1 MQTSLLE
8 QGHDNEREWDVSFIQ
23 KDNDKTTGGLYV
35 KSMHYVVLTIVLMFI
50 AGCGE
55 EAKQET
61 EQAKQKIVQVHTVKQ
76 TDSLPIPLTAF
87 VEYKQ
92 ESHLAFGASGTI
104 ERMNVTKGAKV
115 TQGQVLSSLNT
126 NYYQKGL
133 EAAQSQVQSASAL
146 RSKTLQGVSPDLIS
160 KQRLAVDSQE
170 KRLKDALRKWE
181 TAQELFKGGAISQSE
196 LDSAQSEKEQV
207 EISLQ
212 EARITLDKLLKGAEI
227 NEIASADAELKQ
239 AASEVEL
246 AKKTLQET
254 QLVAPFSGTVIDVT
268 KEAGSL
274 AQPGESIIHLV
285 DSSEVKLKVDVP
297 LDVMG
302 NYKQGDTV
310 PVAVEGKAK
319 STGTITFISP
329 VLNAETGK
337 YLVEI
342 AVPNKDSVLIE
353 GMVATVEMSRKVNG
367 MLVPVQSVGV
377 KESQRFVMVVENGVI
392 KRRDVEVGQI
402 IGNNVEIL
410 SGLQSGNQILISGI
424 TYYAEGEVVTVKGE

>member
-1 MQTSLLE
+1 M
-8 QGHDNEREWDVSFIQ
+8 
-23 KDNDKTTGGLYV
+23 Y
-35 KSMHYVVLTIVLMFI
+35 YVVLTVVLMFI
-50 AGCGE
+50 TGCGVE
-55 EAKQET
+55 TKQEA
-61 EQAKQKIVQVHTVKQ
+61 EQTKQKIVQVHTVKQ

-126 NYYQKGL
+126 NYFQKGL
-133 EAAQSQVQSASAL
+133 EAAQSQVQSASAM
-146 RSKTLQGVSPDLIS
+146 RSKTLQGASTDLIS

-170 KRLKDALRKWE
+170 KRLKDAQRKWE

-196 LDSAQSEKEQV
+196 LDSAQSEKEQI

-212 EARITLDKLLKGAEI
+212 EARITLDKLLKGAEV
-227 NEIASADAELKQ
+227 NEIASADADLKQ
-239 AASEVEL
+239 AASQVEL

-268 KEAGSL
+268 QKAGSL

-297 LDVMG
+297 LDVME

-310 PVAVEGKAK
+310 PMAVEGKGK
-319 STGTITFISP
+319 STGIITFVSP

-342 AVPNKDSVLIE
+342 AVSNKDNVLIE

-367 MLVPVQSVGV
+367 MLVPVQSVGI
-377 KESQRFVMVVENGVI
+377 KETQRFVMVVENGVI

-402 IGNNVEIL
+402 FGNNVEIL

>member
-1 MQTSLLE
+1 
-8 QGHDNEREWDVSFIQ
+8 
-23 KDNDKTTGGLYV
+23 
-35 KSMHYVVLTIVLMFI
+35 MHYVVLTVVLMFI
-50 AGCGE
+50 TGCGVE
-55 EAKQET
+55 TKQET
-61 EQAKQKIVQVHTVKQ
+61 EPTKQKVVQVHTVKQ

-104 ERMNVTKGAKV
+104 ERMNVKKGEKV

-146 RSKTLQGVSPDLIS
+146 HSKTLQGASTDLIS

-170 KRLKDALRKWE
+170 KRLKDAQRKWE

-196 LDSAQSEKEQV
+196 LDIAQSEKEQI

-212 EARITLDKLLKGAEI
+212 EARITLNKLLKGAEV
-227 NEIASADAELKQ
+227 NEIASADADLKQ
-239 AASEVEL
+239 AASQVEL

-268 KEAGSL
+268 QKTGSL

-285 DSSEVKLKVDVP
+285 DRSEVKLKVDVP
-297 LDVMG
+297 LDVME

-310 PVAVEGKAK
+310 PVTVEGKGK
-319 STGTITFISP
+319 STGIITFISP
-329 VLNAETGK
+329 VLNVETGK
-337 YLVEI
+337 YLAEI
-342 AVPNKDSVLIE
+342 AVSNKDNVLIE

-367 MLVPVQSVGV
+367 MLVPVQSVGI
-377 KESQRFVMVVENGVI
+377 KETQRFVMVVENGVI

-402 IGNNVEIL
+402 FGNNVEIL

>member
-1 MQTSLLE
+1 
-8 QGHDNEREWDVSFIQ
+8 
-23 KDNDKTTGGLYV
+23 
-35 KSMHYVVLTIVLMFI
+35 MHYVVLTVVLMFI
-50 AGCGE
+50 TGCGDE
-55 EAKQET
+55 TKQET
-61 EQAKQKIVQVHTVKQ
+61 EQTKQKIVQVHTVKQ
-76 TDSLPIPLTAF
+76 TDSLPIPLTAI

-146 RSKTLQGVSPDLIS
+146 RSKTLQGASTDLIS

-170 KRLKDALRKWE
+170 KRLKDAQRKWE

-196 LDSAQSEKEQV
+196 LDSAQSEKEQI

-212 EARITLDKLLKGAEI
+212 EARITLDKLLKGAEV
-227 NEIASADAELKQ
+227 NEIASADANLKQ

-268 KEAGSL
+268 QKAGSL
-274 AQPGESIIHLV
+274 AQPGQSIIHLV
-285 DSSEVKLKVDVP
+285 DGSEVKLKVDVP
-297 LDVMG
+297 LDVRE

-319 STGTITFISP
+319 ITGTITFISP
-329 VLNAETGK
+329 VLNEETGK

-342 AVPNKDSVLIE
+342 AVSNKDNVLIE

-367 MLVPVQSVGV
+367 MLVPVQSVGI
-377 KESQRFVMVVENGVI
+377 KETQRFVMVVENGVL

>member
-1 MQTSLLE
+1 M
-8 QGHDNEREWDVSFIQ
+8 
-23 KDNDKTTGGLYV
+23 

-181 TAQELFKGGAISQSE
+181 TVQELFKGGAISQSE

-254 QLVAPFSGTVIDVT
+254 KLVAPFSGTVIDVT
-268 KEAGSL
+268 KKAGSL

-410 SGLQSGNQILISGI
+410 SGLQPGNQILISGI

>member
-1 MQTSLLE
+1 MSKVTITR
-8 QGHDNEREWDVSFIQ
+8 EREYDVSFIQ

-35 KSMHYVVLTIVLMFI
+35 KSMHYVVLTVVLMFI
-50 AGCGE
+50 TGCGVE
-55 EAKQET
+55 TKQET

-146 RSKTLQGVSPDLIS
+146 RSKTLQGASADLIS

-170 KRLKDALRKWE
+170 KRMKDAQRKWE

-196 LDSAQSEKEQV
+196 LDSAQSEKEQI

-212 EARITLDKLLKGAEI
+212 EARITLDKLLKGAEV
-227 NEIASADAELKQ
+227 NEIASADADLKQ
-239 AASEVEL
+239 AASQVEL

-254 QLVAPFSGTVIDVT
+254 QLVAPFSGTVINVT
-268 KEAGSL
+268 QKAGSL

-297 LDVMG
+297 LDVME
-302 NYKQGDTV
+302 NYKQGDAV
-310 PVAVEGKAK
+310 PVAVEGKGK

-329 VLNAETGK
+329 VLNQETGK

-342 AVPNKDSVLIE
+342 AVSNKDNVLIE
-353 GMVATVEMSRKVNG
+353 GMVATVEMSHKVNG
-367 MLVPVQSVGV
+367 MLVPVQSVGI
-377 KESQRFVMVVENGVI
+377 KETQRFVMVVENGVI

-402 IGNNVEIL
+402 FGNNVEIL
-410 SGLQSGNQILISGI
+410 SGLQTGNQILISGI

>member
-1 MQTSLLE
+1 M
-8 QGHDNEREWDVSFIQ
+8 
-23 KDNDKTTGGLYV
+23 
-35 KSMHYVVLTIVLMFI
+35 KSMRYVVLTVVLMFI
-50 AGCGE
+50 TGCGVE
-55 EAKQET
+55 TKQET
-61 EQAKQKIVQVHTVKQ
+61 EQTKQKIVQVHTVKQ

-146 RSKTLQGVSPDLIS
+146 RSKTLQGASADLIS

-170 KRLKDALRKWE
+170 KRMKDAQRKWE

-196 LDSAQSEKEQV
+196 LDSAQSEKEQI

-212 EARITLDKLLKGAEI
+212 EARITLDKLLKGAEV
-227 NEIASADAELKQ
+227 NEIASADADLKQ

-254 QLVAPFSGTVIDVT
+254 QLIAPFSGTVIDVT
-268 KEAGSL
+268 QKAGSL

-297 LDVMG
+297 LDVME

-310 PVAVEGKAK
+310 PVAVEGKGK

-329 VLNAETGK
+329 ILNQETGK
-337 YLVEI
+337 YLVEL
-342 AVPNKDSVLIE
+342 AVSNNDNKLIE

-367 MLVPVQSVGV
+367 VLVPVQSVGI
-377 KESQRFVMVVENGVI
+377 KETQRFVMVVENGVI

-402 IGNNVEIL
+402 FGNNVEIL

-424 TYYAEGEVVTVKGE
+424 TYYAEGEVVKVKGE

>member
-1 MQTSLLE
+1 
-8 QGHDNEREWDVSFIQ
+8 
-23 KDNDKTTGGLYV
+23 
-35 KSMHYVVLTIVLMFI
+35 MHYVVLTVVLMFI

-61 EQAKQKIVQVHTVKQ
+61 EQTKQKIVQVHTVKQ
-76 TDSLPIPLTAF
+76 KDSLPIPLTAF

-92 ESHLAFGASGTI
+92 ESQLAFGASGTI

-146 RSKTLQGVSPDLIS
+146 RSKTLQGASADLIS
-160 KQRLAVDSQE
+160 KQRLAVNSQE
-170 KRLKDALRKWE
+170 KRLKDAQRKWE

-196 LDSAQSEKEQV
+196 LDSAQSEKEQI

-212 EARITLDKLLKGAEI
+212 EARITLDKLLKGAEV

-268 KEAGSL
+268 QKAGSL
-274 AQPGESIIHLV
+274 AQPGQSIIHLV

-297 LDVMG
+297 LDVME

-310 PVAVEGKAK
+310 PVTVEGKAK

-329 VLNAETGK
+329 VLNQETGK

-342 AVPNKDSVLIE
+342 AVPNKDNALIE

-367 MLVPVQSVGV
+367 VLVPVQSVGI
-377 KESQRFVMVVENGVI
+377 KETQRFVMVVENGVI

-402 IGNNVEIL
+402 FGNKVEIL

>member
-1 MQTSLLE
+1 M
-8 QGHDNEREWDVSFIQ
+8 
-23 KDNDKTTGGLYV
+23 
-35 KSMHYVVLTIVLMFI
+35 KSMHYVVLTVVLMFI
-50 AGCGE
+50 TGCGVE
-55 EAKQET
+55 TKQET
-61 EQAKQKIVQVHTVKQ
+61 EQTKQKIVQVHTVKE
-76 TDSLPIPLTAF
+76 TESLPIPLTAI

-146 RSKTLQGVSPDLIS
+146 RSKTLQGASADLIS

-170 KRLKDALRKWE
+170 KRLKDAQRKWE

-196 LDSAQSEKEQV
+196 LDSAQSEKEQI

-212 EARITLDKLLKGAEI
+212 EARITLDKLLKGAEV
-227 NEIASADAELKQ
+227 NEVASADANLKQ

-268 KEAGSL
+268 QKAGSL
-274 AQPGESIIHLV
+274 AQPGQSIIHLV

-297 LDVMG
+297 LDVRE

-319 STGTITFISP
+319 VTGTITFISP
-329 VLNAETGK
+329 VLNEETGK

-342 AVPNKDSVLIE
+342 AVSNKDNMLIE

-367 MLVPVQSVGV
+367 MLVPVQSVGI
-377 KESQRFVMVVENGVI
+377 KETQRFVMVVENGVL

>member
-1 MQTSLLE
+1 
-8 QGHDNEREWDVSFIQ
+8 
-23 KDNDKTTGGLYV
+23 
-35 KSMHYVVLTIVLMFI
+35 MHYVVLTVVLMFI
-50 AGCGE
+50 TGCGVE
-55 EAKQET
+55 TKQEI
-61 EQAKQKIVQVHTVKQ
+61 EQTKQKIVQVHTVKQ
-76 TDSLPIPLTAF
+76 TDSLPIPLTAI

-146 RSKTLQGVSPDLIS
+146 RSKTLQGASADLIS

-170 KRLKDALRKWE
+170 KRLKDAHRKWE

-196 LDSAQSEKEQV
+196 LDSAQSEKEQI

-212 EARITLDKLLKGAEI
+212 EARITLDKLLKGAEV
-227 NEIASADAELKQ
+227 NEIASADANFKQ

-268 KEAGSL
+268 QKAGSL
-274 AQPGESIIHLV
+274 AQPGQSIIHLV
-285 DSSEVKLKVDVP
+285 DASEVKLKVDVP
-297 LDVMG
+297 LDVME

-329 VLNAETGK
+329 VLNEETGK

-342 AVPNKDSVLIE
+342 AVSNKDNVLIE

-367 MLVPVQSVGV
+367 MLVPVQSVGI
-377 KESQRFVMVVENGVI
+377 KETQRFVMVVENGVL

>member
-1 MQTSLLE
+1 M
-8 QGHDNEREWDVSFIQ
+8 
-23 KDNDKTTGGLYV
+23 
-35 KSMHYVVLTIVLMFI
+35 KSMHYVVLTVVLMFI
-50 AGCGE
+50 TGCGVE
-55 EAKQET
+55 TKQET
-61 EQAKQKIVQVHTVKQ
+61 EQTKQKIVQVHTVKQ
-76 TDSLPIPLTAF
+76 TDSLPIPLTAI

-146 RSKTLQGVSPDLIS
+146 RSKTLQGASADLIS

-170 KRLKDALRKWE
+170 KRLKDAQRKWE

-196 LDSAQSEKEQV
+196 LDSAQSEKEQI

-212 EARITLDKLLKGAEI
+212 EARITLDKLLKGAEV
-227 NEIASADAELKQ
+227 NEIASADANFKQ

-268 KEAGSL
+268 QKAGSL
-274 AQPGESIIHLV
+274 AQPGQSIIHLV
-285 DSSEVKLKVDVP
+285 DGSEVKLKVDVP
-297 LDVMG
+297 LDVME

-310 PVAVEGKAK
+310 PVAVEGKTK
-319 STGTITFISP
+319 SKGTITFISP
-329 VLNAETGK
+329 VLNEETGK

-342 AVPNKDSVLIE
+342 AVSNKDNVLIE

-367 MLVPVQSVGV
+367 MLVPVQSVGI
-377 KESQRFVMVVENGVI
+377 KETQRFVMVVENGVL

>member
-1 MQTSLLE
+1 
-8 QGHDNEREWDVSFIQ
+8 
-23 KDNDKTTGGLYV
+23 
-35 KSMHYVVLTIVLMFI
+35 MHYVVLTVVLMFI
-50 AGCGE
+50 TGCGVE
-55 EAKQET
+55 TKQET
-61 EQAKQKIVQVHTVKQ
+61 EQTKQKIVQVHTVKQ
-76 TDSLPIPLTAF
+76 TDSLPIPLTAI

-146 RSKTLQGVSPDLIS
+146 RSKTLQGASADLIS

-170 KRLKDALRKWE
+170 KRLKDAQRKWV

-196 LDSAQSEKEQV
+196 LDSAQSEKEQI

-212 EARITLDKLLKGAEI
+212 EARITLDKLLKGAEV
-227 NEIASADAELKQ
+227 NEVASADANLKQ

-268 KEAGSL
+268 QKAGSL
-274 AQPGESIIHLV
+274 AQPGQSIIHLV
-285 DSSEVKLKVDVP
+285 DGSEVKLKVDVP
-297 LDVMG
+297 LDVME

-329 VLNAETGK
+329 VLNEETGK

-342 AVPNKDSVLIE
+342 AVSNKDNMLIE

-367 MLVPVQSVGV
+367 MLVPVQSVGI
-377 KESQRFVMVVENGVI
+377 KETQRFVMVVENGVL

>member
-1 MQTSLLE
+1 
-8 QGHDNEREWDVSFIQ
+8 
-23 KDNDKTTGGLYV
+23 
-35 KSMHYVVLTIVLMFI
+35 MHYVVLTVVLMFI
-50 AGCGE
+50 TGCGVE
-55 EAKQET
+55 TKQET
-61 EQAKQKIVQVHTVKQ
+61 EPTKQKIVQVHTVKK

-133 EAAQSQVQSASAL
+133 EAAQSQAQSASAL
-146 RSKTLQGVSPDLIS
+146 RSKTLQGASTDLIS

-170 KRLKDALRKWE
+170 KRLKDAQRKWE

-196 LDSAQSEKEQV
+196 LDSAQSEKEQI

-212 EARITLDKLLKGAEI
+212 EARITLDKLLKGAEV
-227 NEIASADAELKQ
+227 NEIASADADLKQ

-268 KEAGSL
+268 QKAGSL

-297 LDVMG
+297 LDVME

-310 PVAVEGKAK
+310 PVAVEGKGK

-329 VLNAETGK
+329 VLNQETGK

-342 AVPNKDSVLIE
+342 AVSNKDSVLIE

-367 MLVPVQSVGV
+367 MLVPVQSVGI
-377 KESQRFVMVVENGVI
+377 KETQRFVMVVENGVI

-402 IGNNVEIL
+402 FGNNVEIL

>member
-1 MQTSLLE
+1 M
-8 QGHDNEREWDVSFIQ
+8 
-23 KDNDKTTGGLYV
+23 
-35 KSMHYVVLTIVLMFI
+35 KSMHYVVLTVVLMFI
-50 AGCGE
+50 TGCGVE
-55 EAKQET
+55 TKQET
-61 EQAKQKIVQVHTVKQ
+61 EQTKQKIVQVHTVKQ
-76 TDSLPIPLTAF
+76 TDSLPIPLTAI

-146 RSKTLQGVSPDLIS
+146 RSKTLQGASADLIS
-160 KQRLAVDSQE
+160 KQHLAVDSQE
-170 KRLKDALRKWE
+170 KRLKDAQRKWE

-196 LDSAQSEKEQV
+196 LDSAQSEKEQI

-212 EARITLDKLLKGAEI
+212 EARITLDKLLKGAEV
-227 NEIASADAELKQ
+227 NEVASADANLKQ

-268 KEAGSL
+268 QKAGSL
-274 AQPGESIIHLV
+274 AQPGQSIIHLV
-285 DSSEVKLKVDVP
+285 DGSEVKLKVDVP
-297 LDVMG
+297 LDVRE

-319 STGTITFISP
+319 ITGTITFISP
-329 VLNAETGK
+329 VLNEETGK

-342 AVPNKDSVLIE
+342 AVSNKDNMLIE

-367 MLVPVQSVGV
+367 MLVPVQSVGI
-377 KESQRFVMVVENGVI
+377 KETQRFVMVVENGVL

>member
-1 MQTSLLE
+1 
-8 QGHDNEREWDVSFIQ
+8 
-23 KDNDKTTGGLYV
+23 
-35 KSMHYVVLTIVLMFI
+35 MHYVVLTVVLMFI
-50 AGCGE
+50 TGCGVE
-55 EAKQET
+55 TKQET
-61 EQAKQKIVQVHTVKQ
+61 EQTKQKIVQVHTVKQ
-76 TDSLPIPLTAF
+76 TDSLPIPLTAI

-146 RSKTLQGVSPDLIS
+146 RSKTLQGASADLIS

-170 KRLKDALRKWE
+170 KRLKDAQRKWE

-196 LDSAQSEKEQV
+196 LDSAQSEKEQI

-212 EARITLDKLLKGAEI
+212 EARITLDKLLKGAEV
-227 NEIASADAELKQ
+227 NEVASADANLKQ

-268 KEAGSL
+268 QKAGSL
-274 AQPGESIIHLV
+274 AQPGQSIIHLV
-285 DSSEVKLKVDVP
+285 DGSEVKLKVDVP
-297 LDVMG
+297 LDVRE

-329 VLNAETGK
+329 VLNEETGK

-342 AVPNKDSVLIE
+342 AVSNKDNMLIE
-353 GMVATVEMSRKVNG
+353 GMVANVEMSRKVNG
-367 MLVPVQSVGV
+367 MLVPVQSVGI
-377 KESQRFVMVVENGVI
+377 KETQRFVMVVENGVL

>member
-1 MQTSLLE
+1 M
-8 QGHDNEREWDVSFIQ
+8 
-23 KDNDKTTGGLYV
+23 
-35 KSMHYVVLTIVLMFI
+35 KSMHYVVLTVVLMFI
-50 AGCGE
+50 TGCGVE
-55 EAKQET
+55 TKQET
-61 EQAKQKIVQVHTVKQ
+61 EQTKQKIVQVHTVKQ
-76 TDSLPIPLTAF
+76 TDSLPIPLTAI

-146 RSKTLQGVSPDLIS
+146 RSKTLQGASADLIS

-170 KRLKDALRKWE
+170 KRLKDAQRKWE

-196 LDSAQSEKEQV
+196 LDSAQSEKEQI

-212 EARITLDKLLKGAEI
+212 EARITLDKLLKGAEV
-227 NEIASADAELKQ
+227 NEIASADANLKQ

-268 KEAGSL
+268 QKAGSL
-274 AQPGESIIHLV
+274 AQPGQSIIHLV
-285 DSSEVKLKVDVP
+285 DGSEVKLKVDVP
-297 LDVMG
+297 LDVRE

-319 STGTITFISP
+319 ITGTITFISP
-329 VLNAETGK
+329 VLNEETGK

-342 AVPNKDSVLIE
+342 AVSNKDNMLIE

-367 MLVPVQSVGV
+367 MLVPVQSVGI
-377 KESQRFVMVVENGVI
+377 KETQRFVMVVENGVL

>member
-1 MQTSLLE
+1 
-8 QGHDNEREWDVSFIQ
+8 
-23 KDNDKTTGGLYV
+23 
-35 KSMHYVVLTIVLMFI
+35 MHYVVLTVVLMFVT
-50 AGCGE
+50 GCGVE
-55 EAKQET
+55 TKQET
-61 EQAKQKIVQVHTVKQ
+61 EQTKQKIVQVHTVKQ
-76 TDSLPIPLTAF
+76 TDSLPIPLTAI

-133 EAAQSQVQSASAL
+133 EAAQSQAQSASAL
-146 RSKTLQGVSPDLIS
+146 RSKTLQGASADLIS

-170 KRLKDALRKWE
+170 KRLKDAQRKWE

-196 LDSAQSEKEQV
+196 LDSAQSEKEQI

-212 EARITLDKLLKGAEI
+212 EARITLDKLLKGAEV
-227 NEIASADAELKQ
+227 NEIASADANLKQ

-268 KEAGSL
+268 QKAGSL
-274 AQPGESIIHLV
+274 AQPGQSIIHLV
-285 DSSEVKLKVDVP
+285 DGSEVKLKVDVP
-297 LDVMG
+297 LDVME

-329 VLNAETGK
+329 VLNEETGK

-342 AVPNKDSVLIE
+342 AVSNKDNVLIE

-367 MLVPVQSVGV
+367 MLVPVQSVGI
-377 KESQRFVMVVENGVI
+377 KETQRFVMVVENGVL

>member
-1 MQTSLLE
+1 M
-8 QGHDNEREWDVSFIQ
+8 
-23 KDNDKTTGGLYV
+23 
-35 KSMHYVVLTIVLMFI
+35 KSMHYVVLTVVLMFI
-50 AGCGE
+50 TGCGDE
-55 EAKQET
+55 TKQET
-61 EQAKQKIVQVHTVKQ
+61 EQTKQKIVQVHTVKQ
-76 TDSLPIPLTAF
+76 TDSLPIPLTAI

-146 RSKTLQGVSPDLIS
+146 RSKTLQGASTDLIS

-170 KRLKDALRKWE
+170 KRLKDAQRKWE

-196 LDSAQSEKEQV
+196 LDSAQSEKEQI

-212 EARITLDKLLKGAEI
+212 EARITLDKLLKGAEV
-227 NEIASADAELKQ
+227 NEIASADANLKQ

-268 KEAGSL
+268 QKAGSL
-274 AQPGESIIHLV
+274 AQPGQSIIHLV
-285 DSSEVKLKVDVP
+285 DGSEVKLKVDVP
-297 LDVMG
+297 LDVRE

-319 STGTITFISP
+319 ITGTITFISP
-329 VLNAETGK
+329 VLNEETGK

-342 AVPNKDSVLIE
+342 AVSNKDNVLIE

-367 MLVPVQSVGV
+367 MLVPVQSVGI
-377 KESQRFVMVVENGVI
+377 KETQRFVMVVENGVL

>member
-1 MQTSLLE
+1 
-8 QGHDNEREWDVSFIQ
+8 
-23 KDNDKTTGGLYV
+23 
-35 KSMHYVVLTIVLMFI
+35 MHYVVLTVVLMFI
-50 AGCGE
+50 TGCGVE
-55 EAKQET
+55 TKQET
-61 EQAKQKIVQVHTVKQ
+61 EQTKQKVVQVHTVKQ
-76 TDSLPIPLTAF
+76 TDSLPIPLTAI

-146 RSKTLQGVSPDLIS
+146 RSKTLQGASADLIS

-170 KRLKDALRKWE
+170 KRLKDAQRKWE
-181 TAQELFKGGAISQSE
+181 TARELFKGGAISQSE
-196 LDSAQSEKEQV
+196 LDSAQSEKEQI

-212 EARITLDKLLKGAEI
+212 EARITLDKLLKGAEV
-227 NEIASADAELKQ
+227 NEIASADANLKQ

-268 KEAGSL
+268 QKAGSL
-274 AQPGESIIHLV
+274 AQPGQSIIHLV
-285 DSSEVKLKVDVP
+285 DGSEVKLKVDVP
-297 LDVMG
+297 LDVRE

-319 STGTITFISP
+319 ITGTITFISP
-329 VLNAETGK
+329 VLNEETGK

-342 AVPNKDSVLIE
+342 AVSNKDNVLIE

-367 MLVPVQSVGV
+367 MLVPVQSVGI
-377 KESQRFVMVVENGVI
+377 KETQRFVMVVENGVL

>member
-1 MQTSLLE
+1 
-8 QGHDNEREWDVSFIQ
+8 
-23 KDNDKTTGGLYV
+23 
-35 KSMHYVVLTIVLMFI
+35 MHYVVLTVVLMFI
-50 AGCGE
+50 TGCGVE
-55 EAKQET
+55 TKQET
-61 EQAKQKIVQVHTVKQ
+61 EQTKQKIVQVHTVKQ
-76 TDSLPIPLTAF
+76 TDSLPIPLTAI

-146 RSKTLQGVSPDLIS
+146 RSKTLQGASADLIS

-170 KRLKDALRKWE
+170 KRLKDAQRKWE
-181 TAQELFKGGAISQSE
+181 TARELFKGGAISQSE
-196 LDSAQSEKEQV
+196 LDSAQSEKEQI

-212 EARITLDKLLKGAEI
+212 EARITLDKLLKGAEV
-227 NEIASADAELKQ
+227 NEVASADANLKQ

-268 KEAGSL
+268 QKAGSL
-274 AQPGESIIHLV
+274 AQPGQSIIHLV
-285 DSSEVKLKVDVP
+285 DGSEVKLKVDVP
-297 LDVMG
+297 LDVME

-329 VLNAETGK
+329 VLNEETGK

-342 AVPNKDSVLIE
+342 AVSNKDNVLIE

-367 MLVPVQSVGV
+367 MLVPVQSVGI
-377 KESQRFVMVVENGVI
+377 KETQRFVMVVENGVL

>member
-1 MQTSLLE
+1 M
-8 QGHDNEREWDVSFIQ
+8 
-23 KDNDKTTGGLYV
+23 
-35 KSMHYVVLTIVLMFI
+35 KSMHYVVLTVVLMFI
-50 AGCGE
+50 TGCGVE
-55 EAKQET
+55 TKQET
-61 EQAKQKIVQVHTVKQ
+61 EQTKQKIVQVHTVKQ
-76 TDSLPIPLTAF
+76 TDSLPTPLTAF

-133 EAAQSQVQSASAL
+133 EAAHSQVQSASAL
-146 RSKTLQGVSPDLIS
+146 RSKTLQGASADLIS

-170 KRLKDALRKWE
+170 KRLKDAQRKWE

-196 LDSAQSEKEQV
+196 LDSAQSEKEQI

-212 EARITLDKLLKGAEI
+212 EARITLDKLLKGAEV

-239 AASEVEL
+239 AASQVEL

-268 KEAGSL
+268 QKAGSL

-297 LDVMG
+297 LDVIE
-302 NYKQGDTV
+302 NYKQGDKV
-310 PVAVEGKAK
+310 PVTVEGKAK

-342 AVPNKDSVLIE
+342 AVSNKDNVLIE
-353 GMVATVEMSRKVNG
+353 GMIATVEMSRKVNG
-367 MLVPVQSVGV
+367 MLVPVQSVGI
-377 KESQRFVMVVENGVI
+377 KETQRFVMVVENGVI
-392 KRRDVEVGQI
+392 KRRDVEVGRI
-402 IGNNVEIL
+402 FGNNVEIL
-410 SGLQSGNQILISGI
+410 SGLQTGNQILISGI

>member
-1 MQTSLLE
+1 M
-8 QGHDNEREWDVSFIQ
+8 
-23 KDNDKTTGGLYV
+23 
-35 KSMHYVVLTIVLMFI
+35 KSMHYVVLTVVLMFI

-61 EQAKQKIVQVHTVKQ
+61 EQTKQKIVQVHTVKQ
-76 TDSLPIPLTAF
+76 KDSLPIPLTAF

-92 ESHLAFGASGTI
+92 ESQLAFGASGTI

-146 RSKTLQGVSPDLIS
+146 RSKTLQGASADLIS
-160 KQRLAVDSQE
+160 KQRLAVNSQE
-170 KRLKDALRKWE
+170 KRLKDAQRKWE

-196 LDSAQSEKEQV
+196 LDSAQSEKEQI

-212 EARITLDKLLKGAEI
+212 EARITLDKLLKGAEV

-268 KEAGSL
+268 QKAGSL
-274 AQPGESIIHLV
+274 AQPGQSIIHLV

-297 LDVMG
+297 LDVME

-310 PVAVEGKAK
+310 PVTVEGKAK

-329 VLNAETGK
+329 VLNQETGK

-342 AVPNKDSVLIE
+342 AVPNKDNALIE

-367 MLVPVQSVGV
+367 VLVPVQSVGI
-377 KESQRFVMVVENGVI
+377 KETQRFVMVVENGVI

-402 IGNNVEIL
+402 FGNKVEIL

>member
-1 MQTSLLE
+1 M
-8 QGHDNEREWDVSFIQ
+8 
-23 KDNDKTTGGLYV
+23 Y
-35 KSMHYVVLTIVLMFI
+35 YVVLTVVLMFI
-50 AGCGE
+50 TGCGVE
-55 EAKQET
+55 TKQEA
-61 EQAKQKIVQVHTVKQ
+61 EQTKQKIVQVHTVKQ

-126 NYYQKGL
+126 NYFQKGL
-133 EAAQSQVQSASAL
+133 EAAQSQVQSASAM
-146 RSKTLQGVSPDLIS
+146 RSKTLQGASTDLIS

-170 KRLKDALRKWE
+170 KRLKDAQRKWE

-196 LDSAQSEKEQV
+196 LDSAQSEKEQI

-212 EARITLDKLLKGAEI
+212 EARITLDKLLKGAEV
-227 NEIASADAELKQ
+227 NEIASADADLKQ
-239 AASEVEL
+239 AASQVEL

-268 KEAGSL
+268 QKAGSL

-297 LDVMG
+297 LDVME

-310 PVAVEGKAK
+310 PMAVEGKGK
-319 STGTITFISP
+319 STGTITFVSP

-342 AVPNKDSVLIE
+342 AVSNKDNVLIE

-367 MLVPVQSVGV
+367 MLVPVQSVGI
-377 KESQRFVMVVENGVI
+377 KETQRFVMVVENGVI

-402 IGNNVEIL
+402 FGNKVEIL

>member
-1 MQTSLLE
+1 
-8 QGHDNEREWDVSFIQ
+8 
-23 KDNDKTTGGLYV
+23 
-35 KSMHYVVLTIVLMFI
+35 MHYVVLTVVLMFI

-61 EQAKQKIVQVHTVKQ
+61 EQTKQKIVQVHTVKQ

-92 ESHLAFGASGTI
+92 ESQLAFGASGTI

-146 RSKTLQGVSPDLIS
+146 RSKTLQGASADLIS
-160 KQRLAVDSQE
+160 KQRLAVNSQE
-170 KRLKDALRKWE
+170 KRLKDAQRKWE

-196 LDSAQSEKEQV
+196 LDSAQSEKEQI

-212 EARITLDKLLKGAEI
+212 EARITLDKLLKGAEV

-268 KEAGSL
+268 QKAGSL
-274 AQPGESIIHLV
+274 AQPGQSIIHLV
-285 DSSEVKLKVDVP
+285 DSSEVKLQVDVP
-297 LDVMG
+297 LDVME

-310 PVAVEGKAK
+310 PVTVEGKAK

-329 VLNAETGK
+329 VLNQETGK

-342 AVPNKDSVLIE
+342 AVPNKDNALIE

-367 MLVPVQSVGV
+367 VLVPVQSVGI
-377 KESQRFVMVVENGVI
+377 KETQRFVMVVENGVI

-402 IGNNVEIL
+402 FGNKVEIL

>member
-1 MQTSLLE
+1 M
-8 QGHDNEREWDVSFIQ
+8 
-23 KDNDKTTGGLYV
+23 

-61 EQAKQKIVQVHTVKQ
+61 EQTKQKIVQVHTVKQ
-76 TDSLPIPLTAF
+76 TGSLPIPLTAF

-92 ESHLAFGASGTI
+92 ASHLAFGASGTI

-146 RSKTLQGVSPDLIS
+146 RSKTLQGASPDLIS

-170 KRLKDALRKWE
+170 KRLKDAQRKWE

-196 LDSAQSEKEQV
+196 LDSAQSEKEQI

-212 EARITLDKLLKGAEI
+212 EARITLDKLLKGAEV
-227 NEIASADAELKQ
+227 NEIASAEADLKQ

-268 KEAGSL
+268 KKAGSL

-297 LDVMG
+297 LDVME

-310 PVAVEGKAK
+310 PVAVEGKPK

-329 VLNAETGK
+329 VLNTETGK

-342 AVPNKDSVLIE
+342 AVSNKDNVFIE

>member
-1 MQTSLLE
+1 M
-8 QGHDNEREWDVSFIQ
+8 
-23 KDNDKTTGGLYV
+23 
-35 KSMHYVVLTIVLMFI
+35 KSMHYVVLTVVLMFI

-61 EQAKQKIVQVHTVKQ
+61 EQTKQKIVQVHTVKQ

-92 ESHLAFGASGTI
+92 ESQLAFGASGTI

-146 RSKTLQGVSPDLIS
+146 RSKTLQGASADLIS
-160 KQRLAVDSQE
+160 KQRLAVNSQE
-170 KRLKDALRKWE
+170 KRLKDAQRKWE

-196 LDSAQSEKEQV
+196 LDSAQSEKEQI

-212 EARITLDKLLKGAEI
+212 EARITLDKLLKGAEV

-268 KEAGSL
+268 QKAGSL
-274 AQPGESIIHLV
+274 AQPGQSIIHLV
-285 DSSEVKLKVDVP
+285 DSSEVKLQVDVP
-297 LDVMG
+297 LDVME

-310 PVAVEGKAK
+310 PVTVEGKAK

-329 VLNAETGK
+329 VLNQETGK

-342 AVPNKDSVLIE
+342 AVPNKDNALIE

-367 MLVPVQSVGV
+367 VLVPVQSVGI
-377 KESQRFVMVVENGVI
+377 KETQRFVMVVENGVI

-402 IGNNVEIL
+402 FGNKVEIL

>member
-1 MQTSLLE
+1 
-8 QGHDNEREWDVSFIQ
+8 
-23 KDNDKTTGGLYV
+23 
-35 KSMHYVVLTIVLMFI
+35 MHYVVLTIVLMFI

-181 TAQELFKGGAISQSE
+181 TVQELFKGGAISQSE

-254 QLVAPFSGTVIDVT
+254 KLVAPFSGTVIDVT
-268 KEAGSL
+268 KKAGSL

-410 SGLQSGNQILISGI
+410 SGLQPGNQILISGI

>member
-1 MQTSLLE
+1 
-8 QGHDNEREWDVSFIQ
+8 
-23 KDNDKTTGGLYV
+23 
-35 KSMHYVVLTIVLMFI
+35 MHYVVLTVVLMFI

-61 EQAKQKIVQVHTVKQ
+61 EKTKQKIVQVHTVRQ

-146 RSKTLQGVSPDLIS
+146 RSKTLQGASPDLIS

-170 KRLKDALRKWE
+170 KRLKDAQRKWE

-196 LDSAQSEKEQV
+196 LDSAQSEKEQI

-212 EARITLDKLLKGAEI
+212 EARITLDKLLKGAEV
-227 NEIASADAELKQ
+227 NEIASADADLKQ

-268 KEAGSL
+268 QKAGSL

-297 LDVMG
+297 LDVMA

-310 PVAVEGKAK
+310 PVTVEGKGK

-329 VLNAETGK
+329 VVNQETGK

-342 AVPNKDSVLIE
+342 AVSNKDSMLIE

-367 MLVPVQSVGV
+367 MLVPVQSVGI
-377 KESQRFVMVVENGVI
+377 KKSQRFVMVVENGVI

-402 IGNNVEIL
+402 FGNNVEIL

>member
-1 MQTSLLE
+1 M
-8 QGHDNEREWDVSFIQ
+8 
-23 KDNDKTTGGLYV
+23 
-35 KSMHYVVLTIVLMFI
+35 KSMHYVVLTVVLMFI
-50 AGCGE
+50 TGCGVE
-55 EAKQET
+55 TKQET
-61 EQAKQKIVQVHTVKQ
+61 EQTKQKIVQVHTVKQ
-76 TDSLPIPLTAF
+76 TDSLPIPLTAI

-115 TQGQVLSSLNT
+115 AQGQVLSSLNT

-146 RSKTLQGVSPDLIS
+146 RSKTLQGASADLIS

-170 KRLKDALRKWE
+170 KRLKDAQRKWE

-196 LDSAQSEKEQV
+196 LDSAQSEKEQI

-212 EARITLDKLLKGAEI
+212 EARITLDKLLKGAEV
-227 NEIASADAELKQ
+227 NEIASADANLKQ

-268 KEAGSL
+268 QKAGSL
-274 AQPGESIIHLV
+274 AQPGQSIIHLV
-285 DSSEVKLKVDVP
+285 DGSEVKLKVDVP
-297 LDVMG
+297 LDVME

-319 STGTITFISP
+319 ITGTITFISP
-329 VLNAETGK
+329 VLNEETGK

-342 AVPNKDSVLIE
+342 AVSNKDNVLIE

-367 MLVPVQSVGV
+367 MLVPVQSVGI
-377 KESQRFVMVVENGVI
+377 KETQRFVMVVENGVL

>member
-1 MQTSLLE
+1 MTKLL
-8 QGHDNEREWDVSFIQ
+8 
-23 KDNDKTTGGLYV
+23 GGLYV
-35 KSMHYVVLTIVLMFI
+35 KSMHYVVLTVVLMFI
-50 AGCGE
+50 TGCGVE
-55 EAKQET
+55 TKQET
-61 EQAKQKIVQVHTVKQ
+61 EQTKQKNVQVHTVKQ

-146 RSKTLQGVSPDLIS
+146 RSKTLQGASADLIS

-170 KRLKDALRKWE
+170 KRMKDAQRKWE

-196 LDSAQSEKEQV
+196 LDSVQSEKEQN

-212 EARITLDKLLKGAEI
+212 EARITLEKLLKGAEV
-227 NEIASADAELKQ
+227 NEIASADADLKQ

-268 KEAGSL
+268 QKAGSL

-297 LDVMG
+297 LDVME

-310 PVAVEGKAK
+310 PVAVEGKGK
-319 STGTITFISP
+319 SKGTITFISP
-329 VLNAETGK
+329 VLNQETGK

-342 AVPNKDSVLIE
+342 AVSNKDNVLIE

-367 MLVPVQSVGV
+367 MLVPVQSVGI
-377 KESQRFVMVVENGVI
+377 KETQRFVMVVENGVI

-402 IGNNVEIL
+402 FGNNVEIL

-424 TYYAEGEVVTVKGE
+424 TYYAEGEDVTVKGE

>member
-1 MQTSLLE
+1 
-8 QGHDNEREWDVSFIQ
+8 
-23 KDNDKTTGGLYV
+23 
-35 KSMHYVVLTIVLMFI
+35 MHYVVLTVVLMFI
-50 AGCGE
+50 TGCGVE
-55 EAKQET
+55 TKQET
-61 EQAKQKIVQVHTVKQ
+61 EQTKQKIVQVHTVKQ
-76 TDSLPIPLTAF
+76 TDSLPISLTAF

-92 ESHLAFGASGTI
+92 ESQLAFGASGTI
-104 ERMNVTKGAKV
+104 ERMNVSKGAKV
-115 TQGQVLSSLNT
+115 TQGQILSSLNT

-146 RSKTLQGVSPDLIS
+146 RSKTLQGASADLVS
-160 KQRLAVDSQE
+160 KQRLAVESQE
-170 KRLKDALRKWE
+170 KRMKDAQRKWE
-181 TAQELFKGGAISQSE
+181 VSQELFKGGAISQSE
-196 LDSAQSEKEQV
+196 LDSARSEKEQI

-212 EARITLDKLLKGAEI
+212 EARITLEKLLKGAEV
-227 NEIASADAELKQ
+227 NEIASVDADLKQ
-239 AASEVEL
+239 ASSQVEL

-268 KEAGSL
+268 QKAGSL
-274 AQPGESIIHLV
+274 AQPGQSIIHLV

-297 LDVMG
+297 LDVME
-302 NYKQGDTV
+302 NHKQGDTV
-310 PVAVEGKAK
+310 TVAVEGKAK
-319 STGTITFISP
+319 STGTITFVSP

-342 AVPNKDSVLIE
+342 AVSNNDNVLIE

-367 MLVPVQSVGV
+367 MLIPVQSVGI
-377 KESQRFVMVVENGVI
+377 KESQRFAMVVENGVI

-402 IGNNVEIL
+402 FGNKVEIL

>member
-1 MQTSLLE
+1 M
-8 QGHDNEREWDVSFIQ
+8 
-23 KDNDKTTGGLYV
+23 

-55 EAKQET
+55 ETKQET

-146 RSKTLQGVSPDLIS
+146 RSKTLQGASADLIS

-170 KRLKDALRKWE
+170 KRMKDTQRKWE

-196 LDSAQSEKEQV
+196 LDSAQSEKEQI

-212 EARITLDKLLKGAEI
+212 EARITLDKLLKGAEV
-227 NEIASADAELKQ
+227 NEIASAEADLKQ

-268 KEAGSL
+268 QKAGSL

-297 LDVMG
+297 LDVME
-302 NYKQGDTV
+302 NYKQGDAV
-310 PVAVEGKAK
+310 PVAVEGKGK
-319 STGTITFISP
+319 RTGIITFISP
-329 VLNAETGK
+329 VLNQETGK

-342 AVPNKDSVLIE
+342 DVSNKDNVLIE
-353 GMVATVEMSRKVNG
+353 GMVATVEMARKVNG
-367 MLVPVQSVGV
+367 MLVPVQSVGI
-377 KESQRFVMVVENGVI
+377 KETQRFVIVVENGVI

-402 IGNNVEIL
+402 FGNNVEIL

>member
-1 MQTSLLE
+1 M
-8 QGHDNEREWDVSFIQ
+8 
-23 KDNDKTTGGLYV
+23 
-35 KSMHYVVLTIVLMFI
+35 KSMHYVVLTVVLMFI
-50 AGCGE
+50 TGCGVE
-55 EAKQET
+55 TKQET
-61 EQAKQKIVQVHTVKQ
+61 EQTKQKIVQVHTVKQ
-76 TDSLPIPLTAF
+76 TDSLPIPLTAI

-146 RSKTLQGVSPDLIS
+146 RSKTLQGASADLIS

-170 KRLKDALRKWE
+170 KRLKDAQRKWE
-181 TAQELFKGGAISQSE
+181 TARELFKGGAISQSE
-196 LDSAQSEKEQV
+196 LDSAQSEKEQI

-212 EARITLDKLLKGAEI
+212 EARITLDKLLKGAEV
-227 NEIASADAELKQ
+227 NEIASADANLKQ

-268 KEAGSL
+268 QKAGSL
-274 AQPGESIIHLV
+274 AQPGQSIIHLV
-285 DSSEVKLKVDVP
+285 DGSEVKLKVDVP
-297 LDVMG
+297 LDVME

-329 VLNAETGK
+329 VLNEETGK

-342 AVPNKDSVLIE
+342 AVSNKDNMLIE

-367 MLVPVQSVGV
+367 MLVPVQSVGI
-377 KESQRFVMVVENGVI
+377 KETQRFVMVVENGVL

>member
-1 MQTSLLE
+1 
-8 QGHDNEREWDVSFIQ
+8 
-23 KDNDKTTGGLYV
+23 
-35 KSMHYVVLTIVLMFI
+35 MHYVVLTVVLMFI
-50 AGCGE
+50 TGCGVE
-55 EAKQET
+55 TKQET
-61 EQAKQKIVQVHTVKQ
+61 EQTKQKIVQVHTVKE
-76 TDSLPIPLTAF
+76 TESLPIPLTAI

-146 RSKTLQGVSPDLIS
+146 RSKTLQGASADLIS

-170 KRLKDALRKWE
+170 KRLKDAQRKWE

-196 LDSAQSEKEQV
+196 LDSAQSEKEQI

-212 EARITLDKLLKGAEI
+212 EARITLDKLLKGAEV
-227 NEIASADAELKQ
+227 NEVASADANLKQ

-268 KEAGSL
+268 QKAGSL
-274 AQPGESIIHLV
+274 AQPGQSIIHLV

-297 LDVMG
+297 LDVRE

-319 STGTITFISP
+319 VTGTITFISP
-329 VLNAETGK
+329 VLNEETGK

-342 AVPNKDSVLIE
+342 AVSNKDNMLIE

-367 MLVPVQSVGV
+367 MLVPVQSVGI
-377 KESQRFVMVVENGVI
+377 KETQRFVMVVENGVL

>member
-1 MQTSLLE
+1 M
-8 QGHDNEREWDVSFIQ
+8 
-23 KDNDKTTGGLYV
+23 
-35 KSMHYVVLTIVLMFI
+35 KSMRYVVLTVVLMFI
-50 AGCGE
+50 TGCGVE
-55 EAKQET
+55 TKQET
-61 EQAKQKIVQVHTVKQ
+61 EQTKQKIVQVHTVKQ

-146 RSKTLQGVSPDLIS
+146 RSKTLQGASADLIS

-170 KRLKDALRKWE
+170 KRMKDAQRKWE

-196 LDSAQSEKEQV
+196 LDSAQSEKEQI

-212 EARITLDKLLKGAEI
+212 EARITLDKLLKGAEV
-227 NEIASADAELKQ
+227 NEIASADADLKQ

-268 KEAGSL
+268 QKAGSL

-297 LDVMG
+297 LDVME

-310 PVAVEGKAK
+310 PVAVEGKGK

-329 VLNAETGK
+329 VLNQETGK
-337 YLVEI
+337 YLVEL
-342 AVPNKDSVLIE
+342 AVSNKDNKLIE

-367 MLVPVQSVGV
+367 MLVPVQSVGI
-377 KESQRFVMVVENGVI
+377 KETQRFVMVVENGVI

-402 IGNNVEIL
+402 FGNNVEIL

-424 TYYAEGEVVTVKGE
+424 TYYAEGEVVKVKGE

>member
-1 MQTSLLE
+1 M
-8 QGHDNEREWDVSFIQ
+8 
-23 KDNDKTTGGLYV
+23 
-35 KSMHYVVLTIVLMFI
+35 KSMHYVVLTVVLMFI
-50 AGCGE
+50 TGCGVE
-55 EAKQET
+55 TKQEI
-61 EQAKQKIVQVHTVKQ
+61 EQTKQKIVQVHTVKQ
-76 TDSLPIPLTAF
+76 TDSLPIPLTAI

-146 RSKTLQGVSPDLIS
+146 RSKTLQGASADLIS

-170 KRLKDALRKWE
+170 KRLKDAHRKWE

-196 LDSAQSEKEQV
+196 LDSAQSEKEQI

-212 EARITLDKLLKGAEI
+212 EARITLDKLLKGAEV
-227 NEIASADAELKQ
+227 NEIASADANFKQ

-268 KEAGSL
+268 QKAGSL
-274 AQPGESIIHLV
+274 AQPGQSIIHLV
-285 DSSEVKLKVDVP
+285 DASEVKLKVDVP
-297 LDVMG
+297 LDVME

-329 VLNAETGK
+329 VLNEETGK

-342 AVPNKDSVLIE
+342 AVSNKDNVLIE

-367 MLVPVQSVGV
+367 MLVPVQSVGI
-377 KESQRFVMVVENGVI
+377 KETQRFVMVVENGVL

>member
-1 MQTSLLE
+1 M
-8 QGHDNEREWDVSFIQ
+8 
-23 KDNDKTTGGLYV
+23 
-35 KSMHYVVLTIVLMFI
+35 KSMHYVVLTVVLMFI
-50 AGCGE
+50 TGCGVE
-55 EAKQET
+55 TKQET
-61 EQAKQKIVQVHTVKQ
+61 EQTKQKIVQVHTVKQ
-76 TDSLPIPLTAF
+76 TDSLPIPLTAI

-146 RSKTLQGVSPDLIS
+146 RSKTLQGASADLIS

-170 KRLKDALRKWE
+170 KRLKDAQRKWV

-196 LDSAQSEKEQV
+196 LDSAQSEKEQI

-212 EARITLDKLLKGAEI
+212 EARITLDKLLKGAEV
-227 NEIASADAELKQ
+227 NEVASADANLKQ

-268 KEAGSL
+268 QKAGSL
-274 AQPGESIIHLV
+274 AQPGQSIIHLV
-285 DSSEVKLKVDVP
+285 DGSEVKLKVDVP
-297 LDVMG
+297 LDVME

-329 VLNAETGK
+329 VLNEETGK

-342 AVPNKDSVLIE
+342 AVSNKDNMLIE

-367 MLVPVQSVGV
+367 MLVPVQSVGI
-377 KESQRFVMVVENGVI
+377 KETQRFVMVVENGVL

>member
-1 MQTSLLE
+1 M
-8 QGHDNEREWDVSFIQ
+8 
-23 KDNDKTTGGLYV
+23 
-35 KSMHYVVLTIVLMFI
+35 KSMHYVVLTVVLMFVT
-50 AGCGE
+50 GCGVE
-55 EAKQET
+55 TKQET
-61 EQAKQKIVQVHTVKQ
+61 EQTKQKIVQVHTVKQ
-76 TDSLPIPLTAF
+76 TDSLPIPLTAI

-133 EAAQSQVQSASAL
+133 EAAQSQAQSASAL
-146 RSKTLQGVSPDLIS
+146 RSKTLQGASADLIS

-170 KRLKDALRKWE
+170 KRLKDAQRKWE

-196 LDSAQSEKEQV
+196 LDSAQSEKEQI

-212 EARITLDKLLKGAEI
+212 EARITLDKLLKGAEV
-227 NEIASADAELKQ
+227 NEIASADANLKQ

-268 KEAGSL
+268 QKAGSL
-274 AQPGESIIHLV
+274 AQPGQSIIHLV
-285 DSSEVKLKVDVP
+285 DGSEVKLKVDVP
-297 LDVMG
+297 LDVME

-329 VLNAETGK
+329 VLNEETGK

-342 AVPNKDSVLIE
+342 AVSNKDNVLIE

-367 MLVPVQSVGV
+367 MLVPVQSVGI
-377 KESQRFVMVVENGVI
+377 KETQRFVMVVENGVL

>member
-1 MQTSLLE
+1 
-8 QGHDNEREWDVSFIQ
+8 
-23 KDNDKTTGGLYV
+23 
-35 KSMHYVVLTIVLMFI
+35 MHYVVLTVVLMFI
-50 AGCGE
+50 TGCGVE
-55 EAKQET
+55 TKQET
-61 EQAKQKIVQVHTVKQ
+61 EQTKQKIVQVHTVKQ
-76 TDSLPIPLTAF
+76 TDSLPIPLTAI

-146 RSKTLQGVSPDLIS
+146 RSKTLQGASADLIS
-160 KQRLAVDSQE
+160 KQHLAVDSQE
-170 KRLKDALRKWE
+170 KRLKDAQRKWE

-196 LDSAQSEKEQV
+196 LDSAQSEKEQI

-212 EARITLDKLLKGAEI
+212 EARITLDKLLKGAEV
-227 NEIASADAELKQ
+227 NEVASADANLKQ

-268 KEAGSL
+268 QKAGSL
-274 AQPGESIIHLV
+274 AQPGQSIIHLV
-285 DSSEVKLKVDVP
+285 DGSEVKLKVDVP
-297 LDVMG
+297 LDVRE

-319 STGTITFISP
+319 ITGTITFISP
-329 VLNAETGK
+329 VLNEETGK

-342 AVPNKDSVLIE
+342 AVSNKDNMLIE

-367 MLVPVQSVGV
+367 MLVPVQSVGI
-377 KESQRFVMVVENGVI
+377 KETQRFVMVVENGVL

>member
-1 MQTSLLE
+1 M
-8 QGHDNEREWDVSFIQ
+8 
-23 KDNDKTTGGLYV
+23 
-35 KSMHYVVLTIVLMFI
+35 KSMYYVVLTVVLMFI
-50 AGCGE
+50 TGCGVE
-55 EAKQET
+55 TKQEA
-61 EQAKQKIVQVHTVKQ
+61 EQTKQKIVQVHTVKQ

-126 NYYQKGL
+126 NYFQKGL
-133 EAAQSQVQSASAL
+133 EAAQSQVQSASAM
-146 RSKTLQGVSPDLIS
+146 RSKTLQGASTDLIS

-170 KRLKDALRKWE
+170 KRLKDAQRKWE

-196 LDSAQSEKEQV
+196 LDSAQSEKEQI

-212 EARITLDKLLKGAEI
+212 EARITLDKLLKGAEV
-227 NEIASADAELKQ
+227 NEIASADADLKQ
-239 AASEVEL
+239 AASQVEL

-268 KEAGSL
+268 QKAGSL

-297 LDVMG
+297 LDVME

-310 PVAVEGKAK
+310 PMAVEGKGK
-319 STGTITFISP
+319 STGTITFVSP

-342 AVPNKDSVLIE
+342 AVSNKDNVLIE

-367 MLVPVQSVGV
+367 MLVPVQSVGI
-377 KESQRFVMVVENGVI
+377 KETQRFVMVVENGVI

-402 IGNNVEIL
+402 FGNKVEIL

>member
-1 MQTSLLE
+1 
-8 QGHDNEREWDVSFIQ
+8 
-23 KDNDKTTGGLYV
+23 
-35 KSMHYVVLTIVLMFI
+35 MHYVVLTVVLMFI
-50 AGCGE
+50 TGCGVE
-55 EAKQET
+55 TKQET
-61 EQAKQKIVQVHTVKQ
+61 EQTKQKIVQVHTVKQ
-76 TDSLPIPLTAF
+76 TDSLPIPLTAI

-115 TQGQVLSSLNT
+115 AQGQVLSSLNT

-146 RSKTLQGVSPDLIS
+146 RSKTLQGASADLIS

-170 KRLKDALRKWE
+170 KRLKDAQRKWE

-196 LDSAQSEKEQV
+196 LDSAQSEKEQI

-212 EARITLDKLLKGAEI
+212 EARITLDKLLKGAEV
-227 NEIASADAELKQ
+227 NEIASADANLKQ

-268 KEAGSL
+268 QKAGSL
-274 AQPGESIIHLV
+274 AQPGQSIIHLV
-285 DSSEVKLKVDVP
+285 DGSEVKLKVDVP
-297 LDVMG
+297 LDVME

-319 STGTITFISP
+319 ITGTITFISP
-329 VLNAETGK
+329 VLNEETGK

-342 AVPNKDSVLIE
+342 AVSNKDNVLIE

-367 MLVPVQSVGV
+367 MLVPVQSVGI
-377 KESQRFVMVVENGVI
+377 KETQRFVMVVENGVL